1 MSDQNS
7 KPTPDPLD
15 QAAGALREAP
25 IPAGPPPELTAATV
39 AAIHNRLAGAV
50 PVEQV
55 RRERR
60 RRIMRYASFTT
71 AAAVILGTAGVL
83 WFGGSSAAAFQ
94 KAIEKARRAES
105 VGYTQRLAV
114 EGIPEQVEIARIRG
128 EEFRI
133 EDGDGTRARIANL
146 RTRKAVFLDADRRL
160 AQFVDL
166 PAGREAPPGLLES
179 LNKLAG
185 QDGEKVGDE
194 DVAGTRATKFKL
206 KREEPKGGAEEWF
219 VWIDPKTGWPV
230 KMQSTGKVALT
241 QENGQ
246 EKIVPYTLTLDKFE
260 WNAKFE
266 DKVFSLDAP
275 AGYKSVKGIAPP
287 VIESG
292 PTVFVNVVLPALENA
307 EKAKSVKVVA
317 TTENNGK
324 ADLTRTVYRQ
334 GDSIRVNTAKGAE
347 RRDETVVI
355 ADLKTREALFLE
367 PKTKTV
373 RRTTLGNQE
382 VKLVTGVMD
391 GLSGIKEQVAGG
403 DEKALKDLGEE
414 KLGDRKTHA
423 YEVRR
428 ADEVWKVWI
437 DPKSSLPVRIRVGE
451 QGKNTLTLDFS
462 KWNEEFDNKLFE
474 LKVPEDYRMVEQPE
488 KK

>member
-1 MSDQNS
+1 VSELNS
-7 KPTPDPLD
+7 RPTPDTLED
-15 QAAGALREAP
+15 ATGALREAP
-25 IPAGPPPELTAATV
+25 VPPGPPPELVAATV
-39 AAIHNRLAGAV
+39 ALIHNRLAGAV
-50 PVEQV
+50 PAEQV

-83 WFGGSSAAAFQ
+83 WFGGTSAAAFQ

-128 EEFRI
+128 DQFRI
-133 EDGDGTRARIANL
+133 EDGDGTRTRIANL
-146 RTRKAVFLDADRRL
+146 RTRKAVFLDADRKL

-166 PAGREAPPGLLES
+166 PVGQETPPGLLES

-194 DVAGTRATKFKL
+194 DVAGTRATKFRL
-206 KREEPKGGAEEWF
+206 KRDEPKGGAEEWF

-230 KMQSTGKVALT
+230 KMQNTGKVALT

-246 EKIVPYTLTLDKFE
+246 EKMVPYTLTLDKFE

-266 DKVFSLDAP
+266 DKLFSLDAP
-275 AGYKSVKGIAPP
+275 TGYKSVKGIAPP

-292 PTVFVNVVLPALENA
+292 RTVFVNFVLPALENA
-307 EKAKSVKVVA
+307 EKAKSVQILA
-317 TTENNGK
+317 TAENNGK
-324 ADLTRTVYRQ
+324 ATFSRTVYRQ
-334 GDSIRVNTAKGAE
+334 GDSIRVETARGAE

-355 ADLKTREALFLE
+355 ADLKTREALLLD
-367 PKTKTV
+367 PKAKTA
-373 RRTTLGNQE
+373 RRTTLGSQE
-382 VKLVTGVMD
+382 MKLVAGVME

-414 KLGDRKTHA
+414 KLGDRTTRA
-423 YEVRR
+423 YEIRR
-428 ADEVWKVWI
+428 EDEVWKVWI
-437 DPKSSLPVRIRVGE
+437 DPKTSLPVRIQVGE
-451 QGKNTLTLDFS
+451 QGKSTLTLDFS
-462 KWNEEFDNKLFE
+462 KWTEEFDGMLFE
-474 LKVPEDYRMVEQPE
+474 LKVPEGYKVIEEP
-488 KK
+488 KKK